1 MTVTGCECFKG
12 TSVEKVLVLPD
23 SVCCTA
29 VFILQQSSYS
39 LFSIYPGSIAPYTL
53 CFISK
58 SASKFYINNFPEFI
72 PVHKSF
78 IRTANIMYTE
88 FQKID
93 LKSNN
98 FLLQCVVKLNVG
110 RRLGSSLDF
119 NTSVC
124 FHIWGI
130 FLLWLEFFSIDLIC
144 KLN

>member
-88 FQKID
+88 FQEID

-110 RRLGSSLDF
+110 RRLGSS
-119 NTSVC
+119 TSVC

-144 KLN
+144 KPN